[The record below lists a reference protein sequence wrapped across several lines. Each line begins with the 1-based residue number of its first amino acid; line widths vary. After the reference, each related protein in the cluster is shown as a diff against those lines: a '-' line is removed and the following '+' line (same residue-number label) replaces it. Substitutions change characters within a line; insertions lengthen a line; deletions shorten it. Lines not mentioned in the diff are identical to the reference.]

1 MFSFN
6 CTLRRQ
12 TDIEGDRQKSRAA
25 IEREKERE
33 REDEASSVDFSS
45 ATKASSFNL
54 RNKITANKTLNDAA
68 ASKQVW
74 HVGMVG
80 CTEGVC

>member
-25 IEREKERE
+25 RERE
-33 REDEASSVDFSS
+33 RGREGEAPSVDFSS